1 MGTLVAKSFRMFS
14 LWKTLERANTGES
27 SWSGSATSM
36 QQVARAIE
44 QQEALNRAE
53 KQHQELVRDAA
64 RLEQEGA
71 NREVDLQRCRVEQTG
86 DLARQEQRIKSRK
99 DVDIK
104 KKR

>member
-1 MGTLVAKSFRMFS
+1 MGKLVAKSFRMLS

-36 QQVARAIE
+36 QQVARAIG
-44 QQEALNRAE
+44 QQEALNCAE
-53 KQHQELVRDAA
+53 KQRQGLVRDAA

-71 NREVDLQRCRVEQTG
+71 NREAGLQRCRVEQTA
-86 DLARQEQRIKSRK
+86 DLARQEQHIKSRR

-104 KKR
+104 KKT